1 MNRTK
6 LTVQIM
12 TQNMVWDLVLV
23 FDVIVVVVVGG
34 V

>member
-23 FDVIVVVVVGG
+23 FDVIVVVVGGG